1 MRSCWRVVTS
11 SWDLMGRYKKH
22 SSAKRRIPIETQSVR
37 SFINTRSKRGSSTV
51 PCKTP
56 EALLDRLLLF
66 FKNDLLGATCQKIL
80 YPGQEV
86 TTHASKVLIQEKT
99 LMWDSF
105 NGLWEVQENSINLL
119 FALWHLVKVWSPC
132 VTCLLYPFFLDIV
145 VSFLQDST
153 ILGVH
158 VDLQNLEDFWTT
170 TRAEGRKG
178 LWHEYLDLLPQ
189 SW

>member
-1 MRSCWRVVTS
+1 MENGRVWSLS
-11 SWDLMGRYKKH
+11 SWTSWPQLTRFNWNFDLGV
-22 SSAKRRIPIETQSVR
+22 S
-37 SFINTRSKRGSSTV
+37 
-51 PCKTP
+51 CKTP
-56 EALLDRLLLF
+56 EASLDRLLLF

-86 TTHASKVLIQEKT
+86 TTHANKVLFQEKT

-105 NGLWEVQENSINLL
+105 NGLWEVQENSINLV
-119 FALWHLVKVWSPC
+119 FALWHLVIVWSPC
-132 VTCLLYPFFLDIV
+132 VTCLFYSFFLDIV

-158 VDLQNLEDFWTT
+158 VDFQNLEDFWTT